1 MGLSCHTQMPHREF
15 PFWFTYTW
23 RGISL
28 PLYGYGNKEDA
39 LHDTQQ
45 LHQVGQTCNSL
56 LKLESACHR
65 PPDGNLFWLS
75 QNSSGVVPKLL
86 VKVKDLTTTHSI
98 TVLDICTY
106 KHISGCYHQIHN
118 TATHDEILGRLTL
131 QYSAIHICNHPY
143 IELTP
148 CDGQVTQILLMMCH
162 KYDSNLIQSF
172 TKSLGIPQLL
182 SVAMTWYPSLLL
194 S

>member
-1 MGLSCHTQMPHREF
+1 MYGPNCDVYGSPIPCHTQMPHREF

-118 TATHDEILGRLTL
+118 TVSHTWWNPGPSYITI
-131 QYSAIHICNHPY
+131 QCN
-143 IELTP
+143 T
-148 CDGQVTQILLMMCH
+148 
-162 KYDSNLIQSF
+162 F
-172 TKSLGIPQLL
+172 TYL
-182 SVAMTWYPSLLL
+182 
-194 S
+194 